1 MFPRKIKEI
10 RRKFI
15 IGIDETNNGM
25 SLESSNPHYQNATI
39 VTGYMM
45 EDPNRANYGSA
56 RHEGKGWAFGNQ
68 GNLERNLERGNEY
81 LDGHPDFFYTL
92 ITEQATTNNLLSI
105 LKAEAIT
112 RITLQ
117 FLLKYPFLNTQNTYL
132 IADEMDGPK
141 ISKDIHK
148 NLRSNL
154 YQSGLRGLPH
164 TFKRNADRNV
174 IAVRRA
180 DTVGYCLAG
189 MHLFNKTKNWPRK
202 SRMIPTESLIR
213 LMDEFYYRDEGK
225 YDSES

>member
-1 MFPRKIKEI
+1 
-10 RRKFI
+10 
-15 IGIDETNNGM
+15 
-25 SLESSNPHYQNATI
+25 
-39 VTGYMM
+39 
-45 EDPNRANYGSA
+45 
-56 RHEGKGWAFGNQ
+56 
-68 GNLERNLERGNEY
+68 
-81 LDGHPDFFYTL
+81 
-92 ITEQATTNNLLSI
+92 
-105 LKAEAIT
+105 
-112 RITLQ
+112 
-117 FLLKYPFLNTQNTYL
+117 
-132 IADEMDGPK
+132 MDGPK

-213 LMDEFYYRDEGK
+213 LMDEFYYRNEGK